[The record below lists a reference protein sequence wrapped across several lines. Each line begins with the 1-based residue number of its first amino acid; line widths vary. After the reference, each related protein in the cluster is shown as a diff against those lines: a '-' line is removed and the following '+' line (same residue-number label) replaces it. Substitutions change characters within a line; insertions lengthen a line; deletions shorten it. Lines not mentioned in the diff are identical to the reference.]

1 MFNNLIII
9 TKRFRNHLHSNKMF
23 YCPQFK
29 FIAIVP
35 APMSYKKGEV
45 VLSVMQNKT
54 LLLN

>member
-9 TKRFRNHLHSNKMF
+9 SKQFRNHLYSNKMF

-35 APMSYKKGEV
+35 APMSYQKGG
-45 VLSVMQNKT
+45 VLHFINYVE
-54 LLLN
+54 